1 LLNYIGKVVEK
12 VAVEI
17 IAKLCERLKLLYNG
31 QFGSRKLR
39 GAIDAVIKLIVIV
52 E

>member
-1 LLNYIGKVVEK
+1 LLNYIGKIVEK

-17 IAKLCERLKLLYNG
+17 IAKLCERLELLYNG

-39 GAIDAVIKLIVIV
+39 GAINTVIKLIAII